1 MEKNEF
7 YLMARKLF
15 GMSHRN
21 ALKAWEFWQ
30 KLKRGDKKAQLQYE
44 RDFLIITKCT
54 IEDFRII

>member
-1 MEKNEF
+1 MDKNEF

-44 RDFLIITKCT
+44 RYILMTLKCA
-54 IEDFRII
+54 IEDFHII